1 MLIDLVNHMDEL
13 VDDFRTL
20 TDMENTALSED
31 AELCLQEIEHCV
43 KKMQDYVNELNL
55 ISNINSKGI

>member
-20 TDMENTALSED
+20 TDMDNTTLSED
-31 AELCLQEIEHCV
+31 TELCLQEIEHCV
-43 KKMQDYVNELNL
+43 KKCRTTQM
-55 ISNINSKGI
+55 S